1 MERLQGRVAII
12 TGGASGIGAATV
24 RRFAAEG
31 ACVIVA
37 DIQADLGA
45 AIADETGSLFQELDV
60 ADDAA
65 WARLMALVL
74 ERFGRLDVVFN
85 NAGIVSGQ
93 SIEDVDLAVW
103 NRVIGVNLTGVMLGC
118 KHGISTMRRN
128 PGGSGGALINTASTA
143 AYAAIPSDVAYSST
157 KSAVRMLTKAVAAHC
172 ARSGYNIRCNSL
184 HPGATETPILRPALD
199 AAPQLLPVFHA
210 MSPMGRMGRPE
221 EIAAMAVFLA
231 SDEASYVTG
240 GEFLVDG
247 GMMAG
252 HPGM

>member
-1 MERLQGRVAII
+1 MERLQGRVAVI
-12 TGGASGIGAATV
+12 TGGASGIGAATA

-31 ACVIVA
+31 ASVIVA
-37 DIQADLGA
+37 DIQSDLGEV
-45 AIADETGSLFQELDV
+45 IAKEIGGLFHELDV
-60 ADDAA
+60 ADETA
-65 WARLMALVL
+65 WTRLMALVAD
-74 ERFGRLDVVFN
+74 RFGRLDVEFN
-85 NAGIVSGQ
+85 NAGIVCGQ
-93 SIEDVDLAVW
+93 SIEDIELTTW

-118 KHGISTMRRN
+118 RHGIAAMRRN

-143 AYAAIPSDVAYSST
+143 AYAAIPSDVAYSAT
-157 KSAVRMLTKAVAAHC
+157 KSGVRMLTKAVAAHC

-184 HPGATETPILRPALD
+184 HPGATDTPILAPALA
-199 AAPQLLPVFHA
+199 AAPQLLPVFHG